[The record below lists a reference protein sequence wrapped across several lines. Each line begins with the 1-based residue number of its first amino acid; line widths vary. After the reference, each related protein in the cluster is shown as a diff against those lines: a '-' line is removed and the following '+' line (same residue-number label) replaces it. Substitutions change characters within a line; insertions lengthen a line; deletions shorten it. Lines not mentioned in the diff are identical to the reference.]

1 MKRHRFLFF
10 GGGSAA
16 KRDDVEV
23 TIISRDNFI
32 LFTPMLD
39 EVASGD
45 LEPAHICNP
54 LRRVTVLNG
63 DIKAI
68 DIQARQVRS
77 PTESGRLPENY
88 PLIISF
94 WR

>member
-45 LEPAHICNP
+45 LDLP
-54 LRRVTVLNG
+54 TS
-63 DIKAI
+63 AI
-68 DIQARQVRS
+68 RFGV
-77 PTESGRLPENY
+77 
-88 PLIISF
+88 
-94 WR
+94 